1 MKLFACVAAV
11 SVCPVLLLAGP
22 TVVPY
27 SPGGSGGA
35 TSPFEDRAA
44 PSKYSLNDG
53 PVTSAWSAGNGFE
66 IIGVHAFQAVG
77 SIDVL
82 ASISCKWGN
91 STNGSTARIFVWQ
104 DDGSGDINKAR
115 LLHEQNVTI
124 QNAHL
129 DIRNVY
135 KLSKGVPVTGRFY
148 IGCAAVCG
156 TTDSPLATLNMPQP
170 AGSVYVGVA
179 SPPFNA
185 QNMPSGN
192 LGDASS
198 NYTHTLRADGV
209 NSGFTYQG
217 RLAQS
222 GAVYSGTAD
231 LRFEVFD
238 SATGGTSL
246 GPAQELDNVAVT
258 AGIFTVQVPQALST
272 FSNVAG
278 NLWVE
283 VSATTPSGN
292 AAGWA
297 TISPRSLITPVP
309 MANTALVASKA
320 LTVNWLE
327 LVGNPWKAVTGG
339 VGTTG
344 GLAVGTLSPG
354 SPFHVYSDNATNT
367 ALIDSSNGV
376 GTWFHLRNQS
386 AAGRDWSLISTGSG
400 NSEGPGRLMFFDGNA
415 PLVRMLIDPA
425 GDVGIGTVGPI
436 ARLHV
441 DGGPLFN
448 QMMVSANDPN
458 GVWANLSNYSA
469 NGRNWSL
476 VSTGINNGEGAGALL
491 FRDSSAAATRMIL
504 TPAGKVGIN
513 TITPEQALS
522 VNGTIQVLGGG
533 LLAFGTV
540 GNTLGTAENTDLI
553 AFQRVNITSGGSNST
568 ELRLII
574 GDDNGLSASSD
585 FFTIG
590 TIPNGSWNPTFGFRS
605 DGVASKPSGGSWAGI
620 CDPRAK
626 HDIVPLKGTLDRLL
640 RLRGYEYFY
649 NDDIVKSGKGLP
661 GVQIGLM
668 ADEVERV
675 FPDWVSRDPS
685 GLRAVS
691 ERATTALMVEA
702 LRDLRAEKDAQIGAQ
717 RDEIAGLRAKNAEL
731 EARLKKI
738 EEKLAK

>member
-1 MKLFACVAAV
+1 MKILMRVAAFAL
-11 SVCPVLLLAGP
+11 CPTLLFAGP
-22 TVVPY
+22 TAVPY
-27 SPGGSGGA
+27 TPKGGP
-35 TSPFEDRAA
+35 SPFEDRAA
-44 PSKYSLNDG
+44 PSKYNLNDG
-53 PVTSAWSAGNGFE
+53 PVTTAWTAGSGSE

-82 ASISCKWGN
+82 ANISCKWGKA
-91 STNGSTARIFVWQ
+91 TNGATARIFVWQ

-124 QNAHL
+124 QNAQL

-148 IGCAAVCG
+148 IGCSTVCG
-156 TTDSPLATLNMPQP
+156 PTDSPIAALNMSQP
-170 AGSVYVGVA
+170 AGSVFLGVA

-185 QNMPSGN
+185 QNISSGSP
-192 LGDASS
+192 GSVSS
-198 NYTHTLRADGV
+198 TYTLTLRAEGV

-217 RLAQS
+217 KLAQA
-222 GAVYSGTAD
+222 GVNYSGTAD

-238 SATGGTSL
+238 SATGGSSL
-246 GPAQELDNVAVT
+246 GPAQEIDNVAVA
-258 AGIFTVQVPQALST
+258 AGVFTVQVPQALST

-297 TISPRSLITPVP
+297 TISPRTPIAPVP

-320 LTVNWLE
+320 LNVDWME

-339 VGTTG
+339 VSTAGA
-344 GLAVGTLSPG
+344 LAVGTLSPG
-354 SPFHVYSDNATNT
+354 SPFHVFSNNATNT
-367 ALIDSSNGV
+367 ALIDSSHTV
-376 GTWFHLRNQS
+376 GTWLHLRNQS
-386 AAGRDWSLISTGSG
+386 TSGRDWSLVSTGPA
-400 NSEGPGRLMFFDGNA
+400 NSEGPGRLLFFDGNA

-425 GDVGIGTVGPI
+425 GSVGIGTIGPA

-441 DGGPLFN
+441 DGGPLFS
-448 QMMVSANDPN
+448 QMVVSANDAN
-458 GVWANLSNYSA
+458 GVWLNLNNYSS
-469 NGRNWSL
+469 NGHYWSL
-476 VSTGINNGEGAGALL
+476 VSAGANNGEGAGSLL
-491 FRDSSAAATRMIL
+491 FRDTTVPATRMIL
-504 TPAGKVGIN
+504 TSAGRVGIN
-513 TITPEQALS
+513 TITPEQTLS
-522 VNGTIQVLGGG
+522 VNGAVQILNSN

-540 GNTLGTAENTDLI
+540 GNTLGTAENTDMI
-553 AFQRVNITSGGSNST
+553 AFQRVNLTSGGTNST

-574 GDDNGLSASSD
+574 GDDNSSGASAD
-585 FFTIG
+585 YFTIG
-590 TIPNGSWNPTFGFRS
+590 TIPGAIWNPTFGFRS
-605 DGVASKPSGGSWAGI
+605 DGLASKPGGGSWAAI
-620 CDPRAK
+620 SDPRAK
-626 HDIVPLKGTLDRLL
+626 HDMVPLKGTLDRLL
-640 RLRGYEYFY
+640 KLRGYEYFY

-675 FPDWVSRDPS
+675 FPDWVTRDAN

-717 RDEIAGLRAKNAEL
+717 REEIASLRAKNAEL
-731 EARLKKI
+731 EARLRAI